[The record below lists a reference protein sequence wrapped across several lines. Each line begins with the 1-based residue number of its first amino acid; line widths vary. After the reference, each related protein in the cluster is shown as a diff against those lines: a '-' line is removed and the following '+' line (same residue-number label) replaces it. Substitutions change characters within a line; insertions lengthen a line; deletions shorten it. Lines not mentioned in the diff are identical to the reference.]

1 MSKIPQEYLTIRH
14 EEDFGF
20 SAVDEQ
26 ELKQV
31 TDTNTLE
38 TKVIRE
44 TVSSSGEAVTRLE
57 EKVDSIL
64 QLYKDGKLG
73 LESERTQLLLSTS
86 GKLKELEQIIMPLLI
101 NLMKTPDKE
110 YIYWPNRKE
119 KIQEQIDKILA
130 ITRASM

>member
-1 MSKIPQEYLTIRH
+1 MSNIPQEYLTIRH

-20 SAVDEQ
+20 SAVDEI

-44 TVSSSGEAVTRLE
+44 TVASSSEAVTRLE
-57 EKVDSIL
+57 EKIDSIL

-73 LESERTQLLLSTS
+73 LEAERTELLATTS

-110 YIYWPNRKE
+110 YIYWPNRKD
-119 KIQEQIDKILA
+119 KIQEQVDKILA
-130 ITRASM
+130 ITRA

>member
-1 MSKIPQEYLTIRH
+1 MSNIPQEYLTIRH

-20 SAVDEQ
+20 SAVDEI

-44 TVSSSGEAVTRLE
+44 TVSSSSEAVTRLE

-73 LESERTQLLLSTS
+73 LEAERTELLATTS
-86 GKLKELEQIIMPLLI
+86 GKLKELEQIIKKHEGVKAELEYNMRAAEI
-101 NLMKTPDKE
+101 NVD
-110 YIYWPNRKE
+110 
-119 KIQEQIDKILA
+119 ILKHEMENCR
-130 ITRASM
+130 TEC

>member
-1 MSKIPQEYLTIRH
+1 MSTIPQEYLTIRH

-20 SAVDEQ
+20 SAVDEI

-44 TVSSSGEAVTRLE
+44 TVSSSSEAVTRLE

-73 LESERTQLLLSTS
+73 LEAERTELIAETS

-110 YIYWPNRKE
+110 YIYWPNRKD

-130 ITRASM
+130 ITRA

>member
-1 MSKIPQEYLTIRH
+1 MSNIPQEYLTVRH

-26 ELKQV
+26 ELQQV

-44 TVSSSGEAVTRLE
+44 TVSSSNEAVTRLE

-73 LESERTQLLLSTS
+73 LEAERTELLAATS
-86 GKLKELEQIIMPLLI
+86 SKLKELEQIIMPLLI

-110 YIYWPNRKE
+110 YIYWPNRKD
-119 KIQEQIDKILA
+119 KIQEQVDKILA
-130 ITRASM
+130 ITRG

>member
-1 MSKIPQEYLTIRH
+1 MPNIPQEYLSIRY

-20 SAVDEQ
+20 SAVDEV

-44 TVSSSGEAVTRLE
+44 TVSSSSEAVTRLE
-57 EKVDSIL
+57 QKVDSIL
-64 QLYKDGKLG
+64 QLYEDGKLG
-73 LESERTQLLLSTS
+73 LEAERAELLATTS

-110 YIYWPNRKE
+110 YIYWPNRKD
-119 KIQEQIDKILA
+119 KIQEQVDKILA
-130 ITRASM
+130 ITRG

>member
-1 MSKIPQEYLTIRH
+1 MSNIPQEYLIIRH

-20 SAVDEQ
+20 SAVDEI

-64 QLYKDGKLG
+64 KLYKDGKLG
-73 LESERTQLLLSTS
+73 LEAERTELIAETS

-101 NLMKTPDKE
+101 NLMKTPEKE
-110 YIYWPNRKE
+110 YIYWPNRKD

-130 ITRASM
+130 ITRE

>member
-20 SAVDEQ
+20 SAVDEV

-31 TDTNTLE
+31 TDNNTLE

-44 TVSSSGEAVTRLE
+44 TVSSSGEAVARLE

-73 LESERTQLLLSTS
+73 LEAERTELLATTS

-110 YIYWPNRKE
+110 YIYWPNRKD
-119 KIQEQIDKILA
+119 KIQEQVDKILA
-130 ITRASM
+130 ITRG

>member
-1 MSKIPQEYLTIRH
+1 MSNIPQEYLTIRH

-20 SAVDEQ
+20 SAVDEV

-44 TVSSSGEAVTRLE
+44 TVASSSETVSRLE
-57 EKVDSIL
+57 DKIDSIL

-73 LESERTQLLLSTS
+73 LETERTELLATTS
-86 GKLKELEQIIMPLLI
+86 GKLKQLEQIIMPLLI

-110 YIYWPNRKE
+110 YIYWPNRKD

-130 ITRASM
+130 ITRE

>member
-1 MSKIPQEYLTIRH
+1 MSKNIPQEYLTVRH

-26 ELKQV
+26 ELQQV

-44 TVSSSGEAVTRLE
+44 TVSSSNEAVTRLE

-73 LESERTQLLLSTS
+73 LEAERTELLAATS
-86 GKLKELEQIIMPLLI
+86 SKLKELEQIIMPLLI

-110 YIYWPNRKE
+110 YIYWPNRKD
-119 KIQEQIDKILA
+119 KIQEQVDKILA
-130 ITRASM
+130 ITRG

>member
-1 MSKIPQEYLTIRH
+1 MSKNIPQEYLMVRH

-73 LESERTQLLLSTS
+73 LETERAELLATTS
-86 GKLKELEQIIMPLLI
+86 GKLKDLEQIIMPLLI

-110 YIYWPNRKE
+110 YIYWPNRKD
-119 KIQEQIDKILA
+119 KIQEQVDKILA
-130 ITRASM
+130 ITRG